1 MPCNISGT
9 VAKYLAGGTLDP
21 TAYEDAVV
29 YLQPTRTDFQVL
41 VGSDWVAWEGDPD
54 LEDTY
59 PGAISATVNGSGAFT
74 FAVPYT
80 DTECALPTSS
90 ASPELEWQI
99 IDPNP
104 QSGIVYYRGK
114 TESAVVGA
122 SKTIKE
128 LTTLASPDDWVVSG
142 TAYAGYPIGTERL
155 AVVGFTSAS
164 ATSAASF
171 TTIGTAAWQFTAG
184 ISSDDTGN
192 VYSVTVD
199 ESSKSATGCNLTI
212 APPVPVGNTVFVY
225 LRVYT

>member
-1 MPCNISGT
+1 MPCNVSGT
-9 VAKYLAGGTLDP
+9 VALYLAGGTLDP

-54 LEDTY
+54 LETTY
-59 PGAISATVNGSGAFT
+59 PGAISATVNGSGNFT

-104 QSGIVYYRGK
+104 QSGVIYYRGK
-114 TESAVVGA
+114 TEFAVVGA

-128 LTTLASPDDWVVSG
+128 LITLASPDDWVVSG
-142 TAYAGYPIGTERL
+142 TAYNGYPTGTERFST
-155 AVVGFTSAS
+155 AAFTSS
-164 ATSAASF
+164 STATTVSF
-171 TTIGTAAWQFTAG
+171 PSIGTASWKHAIGVETN
-184 ISSDDTGN
+184 DPTG
-192 VYSVTVD
+192 VYKVTIDLSTKTDIGASITVD
-199 ESSKSATGCNLTI
+199 
-212 APPVPVGNTVFVY
+212 PPVPLGYTVYAYV
-225 LRVYT
+225 RAYT